1 MKIKEGPVC
10 LDCDKKIIRLGDK
23 CIHTTSW
30 GKSKLHKAIIVS
42 IISDAF
48 VRVMPGFEYDH
59 KLYDKSKDVQFTY
72 LVKGEKLFV
81 LD

>member
-1 MKIKEGPVC
+1 MKIKEEPVC

-30 GKSKLHKAIIVS
+30 GKSNLHKGVIVS
-42 IISDAF
+42 IVSPTF
-48 VRVMPGFEYDH
+48 VRVMPGFEYDY
-59 KLYDKSKDVQFTY
+59 KLYDKSKSLLTN